1 MRSRLIFA
9 ALIVVIAAISFPAA
23 ASATDYTAQGPTAQV
38 SGTGAGVLSFTGF
51 QPNERTTASAP
62 AAVTLAAL
70 HAVVSLERNSDASGR
85 VDYSA
90 SATAPGSYT
99 ITVTG
104 MSGTVSVGTL
114 TVLPPDGEGAATMG
128 STGVSAPIIWGGIA
142 GGLALLAL
150 AFVLIR
156 RRITPAKQDV

>member
-1 MRSRLIFA
+1 VL
-9 ALIVVIAAISFPAA
+9 
-23 ASATDYTAQGPTAQV
+23 AS
-38 SGTGAGVLSFTGF
+38 L
-51 QPNERTTASAP
+51 R
-62 AAVTLAAL
+62 AVT
-70 HAVVSLERNSDASGR
+70 SLQRNANSAGS

-114 TVLPPDGEGAATMG
+114 TVLPPDGESTMG
-128 STGVSAPIIWGGIA
+128 VAGISVPIMLGGIA
-142 GGLALLAL
+142 GGLVLLAL

-156 RRITPAKQDV
+156 RRSLLARQNG

>member
-1 MRSRLIFA
+1 MRSRLLFA
-9 ALIVVIAAISFPAA
+9 ELIVVIAAISFPAA
-23 ASATDYTAQGPTAQV
+23 ASATGYTAQGPTVQV
-38 SGTGAGVLSFTGF
+38 LGTGAGVLSFTGF

-70 HAVVSLERNSDASGR
+70 HAVVSLERNSDGTGR

-114 TVLPPDGEGAATMG
+114 TVLPPDREGTDTSGHAGDSVA
-128 STGVSAPIIWGGIA
+128 IILGGIA
-142 GGLALLAL
+142 GGLVLLAL
-150 AFVLIR
+150 AFVLVR
-156 RRITPAKQDV
+156 RRTLLARQKA